1 MYCCYGITEQEEQV
15 QVLEKE
21 LQECHDEREED
32 MRHIESL
39 KTDIEKLRRQ
49 VDHSQ
54 PSSMETTGRY
64 KTSWSDWHGI
74 RITFS
79 YVNISGF
86 LRGVDVIAETSVLI
100 TNQAQTF
107 NWAGYGLKLDVP
119 KGTLPAGLEECRLL
133 IKVGLSGQFALPENT
148 SLVSAVYWLD
158 SEPRQEFSKHLTLEI
173 QHCVK
178 PTDTSKLSFVRAKCS
193 QTDLP
198 YKFKNV
204 EGGVFSS
211 SSAYG
216 CVQCNHF
223 SLFGAV
229 SDMYDR
235 LYNRLVPQVQLYY
248 ASIYYL
254 RKGVKRIGIYFVI
267 TKNLE
272 THATV
277 SSELHTVCVPYS
289 FCHLLSTHISTVC
302 STEVQY
308 QGCHTWRR
316 NGDWVWIRQHL
327 IARSYPWRWMANN
340 FSVSPNGKMCTSLV
354 WKKSQQYWY
363 FISSHKILHT
373 VLNTVNILPVA
384 WNTRLDWTVV
394 TNKFQVCWLIL

>member
-1 MYCCYGITEQEEQV
+1 M
-15 QVLEKE
+15 
-21 LQECHDEREED
+21 
-32 MRHIESL
+32 
-39 KTDIEKLRRQ
+39 
-49 VDHSQ
+49 
-54 PSSMETTGRY
+54 
-64 KTSWSDWHGI
+64 
-74 RITFS
+74 
-79 YVNISGF
+79 
-86 LRGVDVIAETSVLI
+86 DVIAATSVLI
-100 TNQAQTF
+100 TNEAQTF

-158 SEPRQEFSKHLTLEI
+158 SEPRREFSKHLTLEI

-178 PTDTSKLSFVRAKCS
+178 PTDTSKLSFIHAKCS

-198 YKFKNV
+198 YKFENV

-289 FCHLLSTHISTVC
+289 FCHLLSTHISSLFNG
-302 STEVQY
+302 STIPRVPYLKQKWGLSLN
-308 QGCHTWRR
+308 QTASHCKK
-316 NGDWVWIRQHL
+316 L
-327 IARSYPWRWMANN
+327 
-340 FSVSPNGKMCTSLV
+340 SVKMDGK
-354 WKKSQQYWY
+354 
-363 FISSHKILHT
+363 
-373 VLNTVNILPVA
+373 
-384 WNTRLDWTVV
+384 
-394 TNKFQVCWLIL
+394 

>member
-1 MYCCYGITEQEEQV
+1 MTW
-15 QVLEKE
+15 
-21 LQECHDEREED
+21 
-32 MRHIESL
+32 
-39 KTDIEKLRRQ
+39 
-49 VDHSQ
+49 HSN
-54 PSSMETTGRY
+54 
-64 KTSWSDWHGI
+64 
-74 RITFS
+74 
-79 YVNISGF
+79 NILLCKHSGY

-107 NWAGYGLKLDVP
+107 NWAGYGLKLNVP
-119 KGTLPAGLEECRLL
+119 KGALPAGLEECRLL

-158 SEPRQEFSKHLTLEI
+158 SEPRQEFSKHFTLEI

-229 SDMYDR
+229 SDIYDR
-235 LYNRLVPQVQLYY
+235 LYY

-254 RKGVKRIGIYFVI
+254 RKGVNSNRIRIYFVI

-289 FCHLLSTHISTVC
+289 FCPLLSTHISTVC

-308 QGCHTWRR
+308 QGCHT
-316 NGDWVWIRQHL
+316 
-327 IARSYPWRWMANN
+327 
-340 FSVSPNGKMCTSLV
+340 
-354 WKKSQQYWY
+354 
-363 FISSHKILHT
+363 
-373 VLNTVNILPVA
+373 
-384 WNTRLDWTVV
+384 
-394 TNKFQVCWLIL
+394 